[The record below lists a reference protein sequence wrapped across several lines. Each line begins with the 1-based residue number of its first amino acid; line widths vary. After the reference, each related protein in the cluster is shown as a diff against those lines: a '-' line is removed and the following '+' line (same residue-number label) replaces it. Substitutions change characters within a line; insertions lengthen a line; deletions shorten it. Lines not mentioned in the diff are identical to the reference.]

1 MDERDWNL
9 FLFSQM
15 SDEATGKSGKAWLYY
30 IGSVLLLP
38 VLYFL
43 SSGPAA
49 VLVQQSIFSRSAFDK
64 GFAPVIW
71 LIETTGTA
79 GPADA
84 CIRAWLSLTGS
95 PLP

>member
-1 MDERDWNL
+1 
-9 FLFSQM
+9 M
-15 SDEATGKSGKAWLYY
+15 SDEARGKSGNVWLYC
-30 IGSVLLLP
+30 IGSFVLLP

-49 VLVQQSIFSRSAFDK
+49 VLVQRSIISRSAFDK

-84 CIRAWLSLTGS
+84 YIKAWLSLTGS